1 MSFLSERS
9 ISPENAIP
17 DFVYRSPARR
27 ALRRLVR
34 QPVTV
39 GAIVILLVVFVFG
52 ALAPALAPQG
62 WNSVDLSARW
72 RNHAPILSGWHLFG
86 TDNIGRDVLA
96 RTLWGLHTSEQTAL
110 LAAALATLVA
120 VALAGLAGL
129 RGGWLDAI
137 VMRLGDFITTF
148 PALMVLLAA
157 YVFLAPV
164 TVLKATLVLTLY
176 LWIPAARVLR
186 AHFAALRE
194 TEFVQAARS
203 LGASE
208 TRIFFRHILPNTTA
222 PIIIAATALLGQVIM
237 LEATVEFFGLGVSS
251 LEQPTLGNLIGDV
264 TQSGIGVFNELAL
277 GWWTWAGP
285 AAVLVLVLLC
295 ANLAGDGVARALSPS
310 NG

>member
-1 MSFLSERS
+1 MSLVSDRS
-9 ISPENAIP
+9 SSPGDALPE
-17 DFVYRSPARR
+17 FVYRSPARR
-27 ALRRLVR
+27 ALRRLLR

-39 GAIVILLVVFVFG
+39 AAMVVLVAVFVVG
-52 ALAPALAPQG
+52 ALGPALAPQG
-62 WNSVDLSARW
+62 SNSVDLSPRW
-72 RNHAPILSGWHLFG
+72 QNHAPMLSGWHLFG
-86 TDNIGRDVLA
+86 TDNIGRDVLV

-110 LAAALATLVA
+110 LAALLATIVA
-120 VALAGLAGL
+120 VALGGLAGC

-137 VMRLGDFITTF
+137 LMRLGDFITTF
-148 PALMVLLAA
+148 PALMILLAA
-157 YVFLAPV
+157 YVFLEPV

-186 AHFAALRE
+186 AHFAVLRE

-251 LEQPTLGNLIGDV
+251 LQQPTLGNLIGDV

-295 ANLAGDGVARALSPS
+295 ANLAGDGIAKALSPS
-310 NG
+310 T